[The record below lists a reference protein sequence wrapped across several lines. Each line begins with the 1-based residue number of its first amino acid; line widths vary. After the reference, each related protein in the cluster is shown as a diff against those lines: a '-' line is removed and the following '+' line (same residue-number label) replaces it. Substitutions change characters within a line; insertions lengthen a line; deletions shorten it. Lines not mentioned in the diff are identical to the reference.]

1 MKLTSP
7 FLSIIRPANQSFAR
21 KTSCLA
27 ILVALVLPI
36 SSLLAESAQF
46 TNRDFTSSVESVTTV
61 NVSEL
66 AKTRPSADVST
77 IGPEINRNGHPMLRP
92 PVQNTGP
99 VFSRVPSTPRAE
111 ASTAAAISFRGFN
124 GLTHLDQRNAR
135 NGNQFSVEPPD
146 QALAVG
152 NGFVLEAINTALNVY
167 DTNGI
172 QKLARPLALTEFFG
186 LPASINR
193 TTGKFG
199 VFAGDVVSLFDPET
213 SRWFVLA
220 FADLNKS
227 DGTPLAQSRIF
238 LGVSQTSDPRG
249 VFTIYTLNTTDAN
262 DPDGAGPRIPDFPHI
277 GLDHFGFFISV
288 NEFSFATFGF
298 IDAAIFAISKQ
309 ALITGSGGTHPGV
322 TRIALP
328 FQTGFEFTVFPAN
341 TPPGSSF
348 FTGNGGVEFFVSSQ
362 FVSNTEH
369 SLSVWALTNTK
380 SLDTIP
386 ALGLQRDRVSTQ
398 AYNFPTQSVE
408 QKDGFRPL
416 GASLN
421 EPLETLDSGDF
432 RVLSV
437 VFSAGRLWATLG
449 TEVTDG
455 NGDQRMA
462 AAFFALSPQIVGGT
476 LSASVITQGVISET
490 GASLLRPAIAVNAQ
504 NKGGMVFTL
513 VGPNDF
519 PSSAFVP
526 IDDVTVG
533 PINIARA
540 GNEPEDGFSGYA
552 AFGGNGTARWGDYS
566 AAGVDSDGS
575 IWMATEYIPDLAR
588 TFFANWS
595 TYITRFQP

>member
-46 TNRDFTSSVESVTTV
+46 TNRDFTTSVESVTTV
-61 NVSEL
+61 NVSKL

-152 NGFVLEAINTALNVY
+152 NGFVLEAINSALNVY
-167 DTNGI
+167 DTNGV
-172 QKLARPLALTEFFG
+172 QQLARPLALTEFFG
-186 LPASINR
+186 LSASINR
-193 TTGKFG
+193 TTGRRG

-238 LGVSQTSDPRG
+238 LGVSQTSDPTG
-249 VFTIYTLNTTDAN
+249 IFTIYTLNTTDAN

-277 GLDHFGFFISV
+277 GLDHFGFYISV
-288 NEFSFATFGF
+288 NEFTFNPFGNF

-309 ALITGSGGTHPGV
+309 ALITGSSGAHPGV

-341 TPPGSSF
+341 TPPGASPILA
-348 FTGNGGVEFFVSSQ
+348 NGGTEFFVSSQ
-362 FVSNTEH
+362 IRRTTEH
-369 SLSVWALTNTK
+369 SLSVWALTNTS

-398 AYNFPTQSVE
+398 TYNAPTQSVE

-421 EPLETLDSGDF
+421 EPLETLDAGDV

-437 VFSAGRLWATLG
+437 VFSAGRLWATL
-449 TEVTDG
+449 
-455 NGDQRMA
+455 
-462 AAFFALSPQIVGGT
+462 
-476 LSASVITQGVISET
+476 
-490 GASLLRPAIAVNAQ
+490 
-504 NKGGMVFTL
+504 
-513 VGPNDF
+513 
-519 PSSAFVP
+519 
-526 IDDVTVG
+526 
-533 PINIARA
+533 
-540 GNEPEDGFSGYA
+540 
-552 AFGGNGTARWGDYS
+552 
-566 AAGVDSDGS
+566 
-575 IWMATEYIPDLAR
+575 
-588 TFFANWS
+588 
-595 TYITRFQP
+595 